1 MHPEHCSIV
10 EAVGGDPAYIDAIV
24 KAGGE
29 IIAPFTRLSH
39 LGAFIVR
46 LPNNSVTVIT
56 AICGD
61 CSRPRAG
68 CVCVEAGL

>member
-1 MHPEHCSIV
+1 MHPEHRSII
-10 EAVGGDPAYIDAIV
+10 EAVGGDPAYIDGIV

-29 IIAPFTRLSH
+29 IIAPYHRLSN

-46 LPNNSVTVIT
+46 LPNDSVTVIT

-61 CSRPRAG
+61 CSRTRSG
-68 CVCVEAGL
+68 CVCLY